1 MVPPAGLEPALP
13 KETDFESVA
22 STNSAKGARGT
33 GMSELARGDGRTQA
47 ASWWRTPHRALY
59 EWTMGLAASRGATP
73 AMATVSFAESSFFP
87 IPPDVLLIPIA
98 VARPE
103 RWLRWATVCTLASVA
118 GAFVGYAIGA
128 LLFEA
133 VAQPILAFYDAEAGF
148 ERLREWYAEYG
159 GWAVF
164 AAALTPFPY
173 KVITIFSGAVGM
185 NLVAFALVSLIGRA
199 ARFFLVAWLCARFG
213 PPVRLF
219 IERYLGL
226 LTILF
231 VVLLA
236 GGFYALRFIGH

>member
-1 MVPPAGLEPALP
+1 MIRPLYDWVMRMA
-13 KETDFESVA
+13 ET
-22 STNSAKGARGT
+22 
-33 GMSELARGDGRTQA
+33 
-47 ASWWRTPHRALY
+47 
-59 EWTMGLAASRGATP
+59 RGAT
-73 AMATVSFAESSFFP
+73 ATLGTVSFAESSFFP
-87 IPPDVLLIPIA
+87 IPPDIFLIPTVI
-98 VARPE
+98 ARPASWV
-103 RWLRWATVCTLASVA
+103 RLAAICTVASVA

-133 VAQPILAFYDAEAGF
+133 IARPILDFYGAEASF
-148 ERLREWYAEYG
+148 ERLKGWYEEHG

-185 NLVAFALVSLIGRA
+185 NILAFAVVSLIGRA

-236 GGFYALRFIGH
+236 GGFYLLRYVGH

>member
-1 MVPPAGLEPALP
+1 MIRRLY
-13 KETDFESVA
+13 DF
-22 STNSAKGARGT
+22 
-33 GMSELARGDGRTQA
+33 
-47 ASWWRTPHRALY
+47 
-59 EWTMGLAASRGATP
+59 TMRMAESRGAMPVLAGT
-73 AMATVSFAESSFFP
+73 SFAESSFFP
-87 IPPDVLLIPIA
+87 IPPDVLLIPMTIA
-98 VARPE
+98 KPAAWVRIA
-103 RWLRWATVCTLASVA
+103 LLCTLASVA

-133 VAQPILAFYDAEAGF
+133 VARPILAFYDAEAGF
-148 ERLREWYAEYG
+148 ERLTEWYGEYG

-185 NLVAFALVSLIGRA
+185 NLVAFAVVSIIGRA

-213 PPVRLF
+213 PPVRVF

-231 VVLLA
+231 VILLV

>member
-1 MVPPAGLEPALP
+1 
-13 KETDFESVA
+13 
-22 STNSAKGARGT
+22 
-33 GMSELARGDGRTQA
+33 MSELAREEAMAQATETNGRPR
-47 ASWWRTPHRALY
+47 ASWWREPHRALY
-59 EWTMGLAASRGATP
+59 DWTMNLAASRGATP

-98 VARPE
+98 VARPAQ
-103 RWLRWATVCTLASVA
+103 WVRWAAVCTVASVA
-118 GAFVGYAIGA
+118 GAFLGYAIGA

-133 VAQPILAFYDAEAGF
+133 VAQPILQFYGRTDGF
-148 ERLREWYAEYG
+148 ARLQAWYAEWG

-185 NLVAFALVSLIGRA
+185 NLAAFAVVSLIGRA

-213 PPVRLF
+213 PPVRVF

-236 GGFYALRFIGH
+236 GGFYALRFI

>member
-1 MVPPAGLEPALP
+1 MLRAFYDWTMRLA
-13 KETDFESVA
+13 ETR
-22 STNSAKGARGT
+22 GA
-33 GMSELARGDGRTQA
+33 A
-47 ASWWRTPHRALY
+47 RAL
-59 EWTMGLAASRGATP
+59 G
-73 AMATVSFAESSFFP
+73 TVSFAESSFFP
-87 IPPDVLLIPIA
+87 IPPDILLIPTVI
-98 VARPE
+98 ARPDSWV
-103 RWLRWATVCTLASVA
+103 RLATICTVTSVL

-133 VAQPILAFYDAEAGF
+133 IGEPILAFYGAEEGF
-148 ERLREWYAEYG
+148 AKLKASYEEHG

-185 NLVAFALVSLIGRA
+185 NLVVFTAVSVVGRA

-213 PPVRLF
+213 PPVRVF

-226 LTILF
+226 LTIAF

-236 GGFYALRFIGH
+236 GGFYLVRYVAH